1 MKKFWKNWN
10 QVVMSSILVALMVVV
25 GVSNIVTET
34 SNNLY
39 LWLLGANFGVTSAI
53 LIADIKNAQN
63 NHKDQ

>member
-10 QVVMSSILVALMVVV
+10 QVILSSILVVLMAVV
-25 GVSNIVTET
+25 GISNIVATT
-34 SNNLY
+34 NNNLY